1 MMDASWIRRHASTRW
16 SLIIYQDST
25 SLLSFPLL
33 FILASILASARRRS
47 RDSRDEGEIDLITPY
62 EGLGITRS
70 FQFLRREK
78 EKRYFE
84 HFVESRRW
92 NEIYSASL
100 TVLFY
105 SKQSLLPT
113 FIREITVLSDIAN
126 FFETFRTIGRD
137 ATLRTNVSELKINKN
152 YNHQRVKN
160 SSDYTLNCTLA
171 SVLL

>member
-1 MMDASWIRRHASTRW
+1 MMDASWIHRHASTRW

-33 FILASILASARRRS
+33 FILASILARRS
-47 RDSRDEGEIDLITPY
+47 RDSRDEGEIDLITSY
-62 EGLGITRS
+62 EGSGITRS

-78 EKRYFE
+78 EKCYFE

-137 ATLRTNVSELKINKN
+137 ATITLRTNVSELKINKN
-152 YNHQRVKN
+152 YNHLCELKIPAT
-160 SSDYTLNCTLA
+160 TL
-171 SVLL
+171 

>member
-1 MMDASWIRRHASTRW
+1 MMDASWIHRHASTRW

-47 RDSRDEGEIDLITPY
+47 RDSRDEGEIDLITSY

-78 EKRYFE
+78 EKRY
-84 HFVESRRW
+84 FVESRRW

-126 FFETFRTIGRD
+126 FFETFRTIG
-137 ATLRTNVSELKINKN
+137 TQLSLFERTCPNWKLIKITITFVS
-152 YNHQRVKN
+152 
-160 SSDYTLNCTLA
+160 
-171 SVLL
+171 

>member
-1 MMDASWIRRHASTRW
+1 MQVEFTVTPPLVGRLLFIKTR
-16 SLIIYQDST
+16 
-25 SLLSFPLL
+25 LLSFPLL
-33 FILASILASARRRS
+33 FILASILARRS
-47 RDSRDEGEIDLITPY
+47 RDSRDEGEIDLITSY
-62 EGLGITRS
+62 EGSGITRS

-78 EKRYFE
+78 EKCYFE

-137 ATLRTNVSELKINKN
+137 ATITLRTNVSELKINKN
-152 YNHQRVKN
+152 YNHLCELKIPAT
-160 SSDYTLNCTLA
+160 TL
-171 SVLL
+171 